1 MRHLSFILAVLFA
14 SSCVCAAAADVVPE
28 NVSFNNDVMAVISKA
43 GCNMGA
49 CHGNKSGKGGFK
61 LSLRSEDPIY
71 DYNALTRDVFARR
84 IDPLDPDR
92 SLILLK
98 ATGAIAHEGGKRFAA
113 GDIEYQILRKWIDA
127 GASRSGKAEPKLVK
141 LDVTPTSRVLIDP
154 EQTVQIKAIAHYS
167 DGSQRDVSRL
177 ACYEQSQQVAELGI
191 DGTITRKPQS
201 GGTLGETTVIVRY
214 LHLQQAVALAFV
226 PARPTFAWSGPP
238 TNNVIDEQVFA
249 KLQTLRTNP
258 SELAGDDVF
267 IRRAYLD
274 LLGMLPTADEVKAF
288 VADGSADKRTKLIE
302 TLLKRPEYAD
312 FWALKWADALRVE
325 ERSLDTTGV
334 KAFHGWIR
342 QAVADNMPLDQF
354 VRNLVTSTGST
365 YQNAPANYYRALRNP
380 VARGEAAAQVFLGTR
395 LNCAQCHNHPFDRWT
410 QDDYYG
416 WADVFSRLDY
426 KIIEN
431 KRRDKNDMHE
441 FIGEQIV
448 LVTETGSVNDPRTD
462 KPVNSPRLLGAAQPL
477 AVKQDRL
484 QSLGDWL
491 TRDNRLFAKAQVNRI
506 WAHLMG
512 RGLVDPVDDFRATN
526 PASHPALL
534 EQLADEFVA
543 SGYDVKTM
551 IRLITASRTYQ
562 LSSDTNETN
571 ADDEVNYSHVVP
583 RRMTA
588 EQMAD
593 ALHQVAGVASQF
605 SGYDKGTRAAQIA
618 GVPKQRRGGE
628 AATTADQFLISFGRP
643 PRELACDCERSNETA
658 LNHTFQLVSGPLV
671 ADLISRQ
678 GNRIDQMIA
687 AKKPVEQ
694 MVDEL
699 YMTALGRPATTD
711 ERTGMA
717 EHVKRS
723 KEQRKGLEDV
733 MWALVNAKE
742 FVLRK

>member
-1 MRHLSFILAVLFA
+1 MTRPILILALLLA
-14 SSCVCAAAADVVPE
+14 CVPAGAADVASTE
-28 NVSFNNDVMAVISKA
+28 GVSFSHDVMAVISKA

-49 CHGNKSGKGGFK
+49 CHGNKNGKGGFK
-61 LSLRSEDPIY
+61 LSLRGEDSLY
-71 DYNALTRDVFARR
+71 DYNALTRDVYARR

-98 ATGAIAHEGGKRFAA
+98 ATGAIAHEGGRRFDA
-113 GDIEYQILRKWIDA
+113 DSLEYRILRRWIED
-127 GASRSGKAEPKLVK
+127 GAARVETKPLPALTKLV
-141 LDVTPTSRVLIDP
+141 VTPSSQVLVDPDDRLSLRAVVHFADGTS
-154 EQTVQIKAIAHYS
+154 
-167 DGSQRDVSRL
+167 RDVSRL
-177 ACYEQSQQVAELGI
+177 ACYEQSQQIAELGI
-191 DGTITRKPQS
+191 DGQITRKS
-201 GGTLGETTVIVRY
+201 LGETTVIVRY
-214 LHLQQAVALAFV
+214 LHLQQAVPLAFV
-226 PARPTFAWSGPP
+226 PARPAFTWSDPP
-238 TNNVIDEQVFA
+238 ANNFIDEHVFA
-249 KLQTLRTNP
+249 KLKTLRTNP

-274 LLGMLPTADEVKAF
+274 LHGMLPTAEEVRSF
-288 VADGSADKRTKLIE
+288 VKDATPEKRAKLID
-302 TLLKRPEYAD
+302 TLLARPEYAD

-354 VRNLVTSTGST
+354 VRSLVTGTGST
-365 YQNAPANYYRALRNP
+365 YKNAPANYYRALRDP
-380 VARGEAAAQVFLGTR
+380 VARGEGAAQVFLGVR

-416 WADVFSRLDY
+416 WADVFSRIDY

-431 KRRDKNDMHE
+431 KRRDKNDKHE

-448 LVTETGSVNDPRTD
+448 LVKDTGSLNDPRTD
-462 KPVNSPRLLGAAQPL
+462 KPVNAPRLLGADKPL
-477 AVKQDRL
+477 AKGDDPL
-484 QSLGDWL
+484 KSLGDWL

-506 WAHLMG
+506 WAQMMG

-526 PASHPALL
+526 PASHPELL
-534 EQLADEFVA
+534 EQLTDTFVA
-543 SGYDVKTM
+543 GGYDVKAL
-551 IRLITASRTYQ
+551 IRLIAASRTYQ
-562 LSSDTNETN
+562 LSSDTNESN
-571 ADDEVNYSHVVP
+571 ASDEVNYSHAVP

-593 ALHQVAGVASQF
+593 ALHQVAGVAPQF
-605 SGYDKGTRAAQIA
+605 SGYEKGTRAAQIA
-618 GVPKQRRGGE
+618 GVPKLNRRGGE
-628 AATTADQFLISFGRP
+628 GPTTADLFLLSFGKP

-678 GNRIDQMIA
+678 GNRIDQVLT
-687 AKKPVEQ
+687 AKTPIEQ

-699 YMTALGRPATTD
+699 YLTALGRPATTD
-711 ERTGMA
+711 ERTGMS
-717 EHVKRS
+717 EHVRRAKD
-723 KEQRKGLEDV
+723 QRKGLEDV

>member
-1 MRHLSFILAVLFA
+1 MLLLALLL
-14 SSCVCAAAADVVPE
+14 AAPLARAQDADIAFDDQ
-28 NVSFNNDVMAVISKA
+28 VSAVISKA

-49 CHGNKSGKGGFK
+49 CHGNKNGKGGFK
-61 LSLRSEDPIY
+61 LSLRSEDLTY

-98 ATGAIAHEGGKRFAA
+98 ATGAIAHEGGKRFTA
-113 GDIEYQILRKWIDA
+113 DSLEYSILRKWIDA
-127 GASRSGKAEPKLVK
+127 GAPRGAISGKSAAKLIR
-141 LDVTPTSRVLIDP
+141 LDVSPSTAVLVEP
-154 EQTVQIKAIAHYS
+154 ERTVRITAIAHFA
-167 DGSQRDVSRL
+167 DGTRRDVSRL
-177 ACYEQSQQVAELGI
+177 SCYEQSQQVADLGI
-191 DGTITRKPQS
+191 DGVVTRNAD
-201 GGTLGETTVIVRY
+201 GVGLAETTVIVRY
-214 LHLQQAVALAFV
+214 LHLQHAVTLAFV
-226 PARPTFAWSGPP
+226 PARPTFAWSDPP
-238 TNNVIDEQVFA
+238 AVNYIDQQVFA
-249 KLQTLRTNP
+249 KLRTLRTNP
-258 SELAGDDVF
+258 SELASDEVY

-274 LLGMLPTADEVKAF
+274 LLGILPTASEVKSFA
-288 VADGSADKRTKLIE
+288 ADSDAAKRTKLVD

-342 QAVADNMPLDQF
+342 DAVASNMPLDQF
-354 VRNLVTSTGST
+354 VRNLVTATGST
-365 YQNAPANYYRALRNP
+365 YKNPPTNYYRAIRDP
-380 VARGEAAAQVFLGTR
+380 VARGEAAAQVFLGVR
-395 LNCAQCHNHPFDRWT
+395 LNCAQCHNHPFDQWT

-416 WADVFSRLDY
+416 WADVFSRIDY

-431 KRRDKNDMHE
+431 KRRDKNDKHE

-448 LVTETGSVNDPRTD
+448 LVNDTGAMNDPRTN
-462 KPVNSPRLLGAAQPL
+462 KPVGAAKLLGAAKPL
-477 AVKQDRL
+477 AASQNRL
-484 QSLGDWL
+484 TSLADWL

-543 SGYDVKTM
+543 SGYDTQAI
-551 IRLITASRTYQ
+551 IRLIMASRTYQ
-562 LSSDTNETN
+562 LSSEPNATN
-571 ADDEVNYSHVVP
+571 ADDEVNYSRAVP
-583 RRMTA
+583 RRLTA

-593 ALHQVAGVASQF
+593 ALHQVAAVPAQF

-643 PRELACDCERSNETA
+643 PRELACDCERTNETA

-671 ADLISRQ
+671 ADLISRS

-711 ERTGMA
+711 ERAGMV
-717 EHVKRS
+717 EHVKGA
-723 KEQRKGLEDV
+723 KDQRKGLEDV